1 LTAAVE
7 GELVLGLLYPREMNL
22 YGDRGNVLAL
32 QRRARRRDS
41 ELRIV
46 TIGLDAGDSELIP
59 ACSGF
64 FMGGGQDLDQD
75 LVGEDLTVRKGPRL
89 RAAVAAGAP
98 LLAVCAG
105 FQMLGSYYQTAAGTR
120 IPGLGLLPMHTVAGP
135 ERLVG
140 NLMVE
145 ADPGLGL
152 RQPLLVGF
160 ENHSGMTI
168 LGDGLSPL
176 GRVVRG
182 RGNTGRSEHEGAW
195 HENVMGTY
203 LHGPLLPKNPEL
215 ADWWLRLAL
224 RHTGRER
231 ELPPLDDSVE
241 EAARLEAITGAMR
254 PDRGARFR
262 LLGRGLAVRRAG

>member
-1 LTAAVE
+1 MGAVARE
-7 GELVLGLLYPREMNL
+7 VVLGLLYPREMNL

-32 QRRARRRDS
+32 QRRARRRDVQ
-41 ELRIV
+41 LRVV
-46 TIGLDAGDSELIP
+46 TIGRDAGDSELIP
-59 ACSGF
+59 TCSGF

-89 RAAVAAGAP
+89 REAVAAGAP

-105 FQMLGSYYQTAAGTR
+105 FQMLGSHYLTAAGTR
-120 IPGLGLLPMHTVAGP
+120 IPGLDLLPMHTVAGH

-140 NLMVE
+140 NLLVE
-145 ADPGLGL
+145 ADPSLGL

-168 LGDGLSPL
+168 LRDGLKPL
-176 GRVVRG
+176 GKVVRG
-182 RGNTGRSEHEGAW
+182 RGNTGRSGQEGAW
-195 HENVMGTY
+195 QANLLGTY

-224 RHTGRER
+224 RHAGHEQ
-231 ELPPLDDSVE
+231 ELPSLDDSVE
-241 EAARLEAITGAMR
+241 EAARLEAITTAMR

-262 LLGRGLAVRRAG
+262 LLGRGLSIRRAG